1 MQTPII
7 PLIKRKLSLRLLTS
21 NPEAIRPIMKLKI
34 ILFTLTVILSGTI
47 VNRAYSQEARISLS
61 VKDKTLELVMDEI
74 EMQTEYYF
82 IFNQKQID
90 VTRLVTITADNKS
103 LTDVLKE
110 LFRGTDVNF
119 MVFDRKIL
127 LTPDSTT
134 DMLPAVTGSKGK
146 FTVRGTV
153 SDGAAKATIP
163 GANVIIRGTTQGVIT
178 NLDGA
183 FQIEVPDESAVLQ
196 VSYIGYVKQDIP
208 VGSQRVIN
216 VELQPGIELLNEVV
230 VIGYGTTTR
239 EKITSSIITVDAAE
253 MKSGV
258 TSNPIELIK
267 GKVPGLAIVN
277 QAGNDPNSDPQ
288 VTLRG
293 IGTISASSGPL
304 VIIDG
309 VYSTIS
315 DLSALSPNDIE
326 SFNILKD
333 GASTAIYG
341 TRGSNGVIIV
351 ETKSG
356 LTDKTNVEYTSYY
369 FTERP
374 VNRPEMLNAKQYIA
388 LLRTQ
393 GYTEAETNKGFD
405 TYWFD
410 ELLQNKLSYFQ
421 GLSFSNSQ
429 KNSSVRLSVGKK
441 DHHGLAIDTY
451 NKTTNFRINL
461 TQNVLDKID
470 FNAIVSGSRTNQK
483 LTNFNAFDEALK
495 YDPTA
500 PVYNEDGTFYELPG
514 VGASNPLALL
524 KQIDNN
530 GIINRFNGSLEANID
545 ITGNLDLNARGS
557 SSIKNID
564 NSVFEHIDSRN
575 SVISGVTGNATKYAE
590 FSIENVFELLTN
602 YSYSSGLHDAKL
614 MGGYSFIENEMS
626 SSYMSNSN
634 FLTNAFGANNIGA
647 GTFIQDGKATIESTR
662 QKSRLIAFF
671 GRVNYTFNTKYL
683 FNASLRREGAS
694 VFGANN
700 KWGWFPAI
708 SAGWRLSEE
717 DFIKQLNL
725 FTQLKLRAGYGIT
738 GRSQGIPLY
747 QSLARIGHSGNAFYN
762 GQWIGSYGPTENPN
776 PDLRWEKTKEFNIG
790 VDYSMLK
797 NRLNGTID
805 VYNRLTVDL
814 LGNFVTQTPP
824 SIEPN
829 IFANVGTIEN
839 KGIELSMFYNLVQ
852 ERKFGIDLGVNYSRN
867 MNEVLSLSNDKFKS
881 DSILYADYG
890 NVSSS
895 LYILAKGLPLGTF
908 YGFKAK
914 GIDSDGNWVF
924 EDLNGDGVIEETVDF
939 TTLGNGL
946 PEHLYSLTLNFRYSK
961 MYLNVYFVGAAGF
974 DVFNAKRLWYENT
987 ANAPSNYFSSI
998 LESPNSELDDR
1009 LRFSDYYL
1017 EKGDYLRLDN
1027 ITLGYNFDNI
1037 RKIKMLNVY
1046 FTATN
1051 IINLTGYSGFD
1062 PEVGSGTIDGLT
1074 PGWDQQ
1080 AYYPR
1085 SSTYQLGLNVHF

>member
-1 MQTPII
+1 
-7 PLIKRKLSLRLLTS
+7 
-21 NPEAIRPIMKLKI
+21 MKLKTI
-34 ILFTLTVILSGTI
+34 ILTLFVITSGLFLKQ
-47 VNRAYSQEARISLS
+47 VHAQELKVSLS
-61 VKDKTLELVMDEI
+61 VKNKTLEAVMDEI
-74 EMQTEYYF
+74 ETQTEYYF

-90 VTRLVTITADNKS
+90 VTRLVSINADNKPVN
-103 LTDVLKE
+103 DVLKE
-110 LFRGTDVNF
+110 LFKGTNVNF
-119 MVFDRKIL
+119 LVFDHKIL
-127 LTPDSTT
+127 LTPDATSEIV
-134 DMLPAVTGSKGK
+134 PIIENAKGK
-146 FTVRGTV
+146 ITVQGTV
-153 SDGAAKATIP
+153 SDAVAKMTIP
-163 GANVIIRGTTQGVIT
+163 GANIVIRGTTIGVIT
-178 NLDGA
+178 DLEGR
-183 FQIEVPDESAVLQ
+183 FKIEVPDAASVLQ
-196 VSYIGYVKQDIP
+196 VSYIGYVTQEIV

-216 VELQPGIELLNEVV
+216 IELQQGIELLNEVV

-253 MKSGV
+253 LKSGV
-258 TSNPIELIK
+258 TNNPIELIK

-277 QAGNDPNSDPQ
+277 QSGNDPNADPQ

-315 DLSALSPNDIE
+315 DLSILSANDIE

-351 ETKSG
+351 KTKSG
-356 LTDKTNVEYTSYY
+356 LSEKTNIEYTSYY
-369 FTERP
+369 YTEKP
-374 VNRPEMLNAKQYIA
+374 ANKPQMLNAAQYIA

-393 GYTEAETNKGFD
+393 GYPEIETNKGSD

-410 ELLQNKLSYFQ
+410 QLIQNKLSHFQ
-421 GLSFSNSQ
+421 GLSFSKSQ
-429 KNSSVRLSVGKK
+429 KNSSVRFSVGRK
-441 DHHGLAIDTY
+441 DHQGLAIDTY
-451 NKTTNFRINL
+451 NKTTNFRLNL
-461 TQNVLDKID
+461 TQNVFDKID
-470 FNAIVSGSRTNQK
+470 FNAILSGSRTNQK
-483 LTNFNAFDEALK
+483 LTNYNAFDEALK

-500 PVYNEDGTFYELPG
+500 PVYNEDGSFYELPG

-524 KQIDNN
+524 KQIDNY

-545 ITGNLDLNARGS
+545 ITKNLELSARGS
-557 SSIKNID
+557 SSIKNTD

-575 SVISGVTGNATKYAE
+575 SIISGISGNATKAAE
-590 FSIENVFELLTN
+590 FSIENVFEFLTN
-602 YSYSSGLHDAKL
+602 YIYTSGLHDAKL
-614 MGGYSFIENEMS
+614 MAGYSFIENEMS
-626 SSYMSNSN
+626 ASYMSNSN
-634 FLTNAFGANNIGA
+634 FLTNAFGADNIGA
-647 GTFIQDGKATIESTR
+647 GSFIKDGKATITSSRE
-662 QKSRLIAFF
+662 KSRLIAFF
-671 GRVNYTFNTKYL
+671 GRMNYTFNTKYMV
-683 FNASLRREGAS
+683 NASLRREGAS
-694 VFGANN
+694 VFGVNN
-700 KWGWFPAI
+700 KWGWFPAV

-717 DFIKQLNL
+717 EFIKQLGM
-725 FTQLKLRAGYGIT
+725 FSQLKLRAGYGVT

-747 QSLARIGHSGNAFYN
+747 QSLARIGYSGNAFFN

-776 PDLRWEKTKEFNIG
+776 ADLRWEKTREFNIG
-790 VDYSMLK
+790 FDYAFQD
-797 NRLNGTID
+797 NRLTGTFDI
-805 VYNRLTVDL
+805 YNRLTVDL

-829 IFANVGTIEN
+829 IFANVGTIGN
-839 KGIELSMFYNLVQ
+839 KGIELSLLYNAVQ
-852 ERKFGIDLGVNYSRN
+852 GSRFGLDLGLNYSRN
-867 MNEVLSLSNDKFKS
+867 INEVLSLSNDKFKS
-881 DSILYADYG
+881 DSVLYADYG

-908 YGFKAK
+908 YGFRSK
-914 GIDSDGNWVF
+914 GIDTDGNWVF

-946 PEHLYSLTLNFRYSK
+946 PEHLYSLTANFRYDK
-961 MYLNVYFVGAAGF
+961 FYLNFYFVGAAGF

-987 ANAPSNYFSSI
+987 ANAPSNYFTSI

-1027 ITLGYNFDNI
+1027 ITLGYNFENI
-1037 RKIKMLNVY
+1037 RKVKLISIY

-1051 IINLTGYSGFD
+1051 ILNITGYSGFD
-1062 PEVGSGTIDGLT
+1062 PEVGSGTSDGLT

-1085 SSTYQLGLNVHF
+1085 SSTYQIGLNVHF

>member
-1 MQTPII
+1 
-7 PLIKRKLSLRLLTS
+7 
-21 NPEAIRPIMKLKI
+21 MKLKFILLTLI
-34 ILFTLTVILSGTI
+34 IIFSG
-47 VNRAYSQEARISLS
+47 VALKPVYSQEAQVSLS
-61 VKDKTLELVMDEI
+61 VKNKTLESVMDEI
-74 EMQTEYYF
+74 ENQTEYYF

-90 VTRLVTITADNKS
+90 VTRLVTINADKKS
-103 LTDVLKE
+103 LPEVLTE
-110 LFRGTDVNF
+110 LFNETNVNF
-119 MVFDRKIL
+119 LVFDRKIL
-127 LTPDSTT
+127 LTPDATSGI
-134 DMLPAVTGSKGK
+134 LPAIEAGKGK
-146 FTVRGTV
+146 FMVQGTV
-153 SDGAAKATIP
+153 FDGVTKGTIP
-163 GANVIIRGTTQGVIT
+163 GANVIIRGTTLGVIT
-178 NLDGA
+178 DLDGA
-183 FQIEVPDESAVLQ
+183 FKIEVPDASAILV
-196 VSYIGYVKQDIP
+196 VSYIGYVTQEIT

-216 VELQPGIELLNEVV
+216 VELEQGIELLNEVV

-239 EKITSSIITVDAAE
+239 EKITSSIITVDASE
-253 MKSGV
+253 LKSGV
-258 TSNPIELIK
+258 TNNPIELIK

-277 QAGNDPNSDPQ
+277 QSGNDPNADPQ

-315 DLSALSPNDIE
+315 DLSILSSNDIE

-351 ETKSG
+351 KTKSG
-356 LTDKTNVEYTSYY
+356 MSEKTNIEYTSYY
-369 FTERP
+369 FTEKP
-374 VNRPEMLNAKQYIA
+374 AKRPEMLNAAQYIA

-393 GYTEAETNKGFD
+393 GYPEIETNKGSD
-405 TYWFD
+405 TYWFE

-421 GLSFSNSQ
+421 GLSFSKSQ
-429 KNSSVRLSVGKK
+429 KNSSVRFSVGQK
-441 DHHGLAIDTY
+441 DHQGLAIDTY
-451 NKTTNFRINL
+451 NKTTNFRLNL
-461 TQNVLDKID
+461 FQNVFDKVD
-470 FNAIVSGSRTNQK
+470 FNAILSGSRTNQK
-483 LTNFNAFDEALK
+483 LTNYNAFDEALK

-500 PVYNEDGTFYELPG
+500 PVYNEDGSFYELPG

-524 KQIDNN
+524 RQIDNT
-530 GIINRFNGSLEANID
+530 GIISRFNGSLEANID
-545 ITGNLDLNARGS
+545 LTKNLEISARGS
-557 SSIKNID
+557 SSIKNTD

-575 SVISGVTGNATKYAE
+575 SVISGITGNATKYAE
-590 FSIENVFELLTN
+590 FSIENVFEVLTN
-602 YSYSSGLHDAKL
+602 YIYTKGLHDAKF
-614 MGGYSFIENEMS
+614 MAGYSFIENELS
-626 SSYMSNSN
+626 STYMSNSN
-634 FLTNAFGANNIGA
+634 FLTNAFGADNIGA
-647 GTFIQDGKATIESTR
+647 GTFIKDGKATISSARE
-662 QKSRLIAFF
+662 KSRLIAFF
-671 GRVNYTFNTKYL
+671 GRMNYTFNTKYML
-683 FNASLRREGAS
+683 NASLRREGAS
-694 VFGANN
+694 VFGENN

-717 DFIKQLNL
+717 DFIKQWDL
-725 FTQLKLRAGYGIT
+725 FSQLKLRAGYGIT

-747 QSLARIGHSGNAFYN
+747 QSLARIGYSGNAFFN

-790 VDYSMLK
+790 VDYSILK
-797 NRLNGTID
+797 NRLNGTFDI
-805 VYNRLTVDL
+805 YNRLTVDL

-839 KGIELSMFYNLVQ
+839 KGIELSLQYNAVQ
-852 ERKFGIDLGVNYSRN
+852 NKRFGLDLGINYSRN
-867 MNEVLSLSNDKFKS
+867 INEVLSLSNDKFKS
-881 DSILYADYG
+881 DSVLYADYG

-908 YGFKAK
+908 YGFKAR
-914 GIDSDGNWVF
+914 GIDTDGNWVF

-946 PEHLYSLTLNFRYSK
+946 PEHLYSLTANFRYDK
-961 MYLNVYFVGAAGF
+961 FYLNVYLVGAAGF
-974 DVFNAKRLWYENT
+974 EIFNAKRLWYENT
-987 ANAPSNYFSSI
+987 ANAPSNYFTTI

-1027 ITLGYNFDNI
+1027 VTVGYNFDNI
-1037 RKIKMLNVY
+1037 KKIKMLSIY

-1051 IINLTGYSGFD
+1051 IMNLTGYSGFD

-1085 SSTYQLGLNVHF
+1085 SSTYQIGLNVHF